1 MVDERVHF
9 GANMLVFAAAVAVFV
24 GLKLGGQTRICKF
37 LLRELQIACWDLC
50 GGLGSG
56 FAVTTRRGEGGVY
69 MHTIWFGTRLAR
81 VVPRVGRGRQRR

>member
-56 FAVTTRRGEGGVY
+56 
-69 MHTIWFGTRLAR
+69 L
-81 VVPRVGRGRQRR
+81 Q